1 MPTRTFSTFE
11 AFFAANLHSDLRGMI
26 LGRRRENWV
35 MTQLVVNTLSVQWG
49 RAGSSVVVEGAAK
62 PGGISIFIPTES
74 PMGVSG
80 NGHRL
85 DESSLMINQTGD
97 EFCIANDSS
106 RPWFSVYIPYETL
119 AGASGDATTPF
130 PFMHGFVQVSL
141 PSIQRFRSVIGQFNE
156 AVQRAAT
163 DFESAAAQRAAEQ
176 KLVPEIRDLL
186 AVPHQVEPTIGRH
199 TVPRGQ
205 IIRRSMDFVDQHEG
219 EYLSVEQL
227 AAAAGVSERTLRD
240 AFQQYV
246 GVAPV
251 RYLNRRTL
259 HQVRR
264 ALKAAD
270 SSMATVT
277 EIATKF
283 GVWQLGRFARDY
295 RYLFGEL
302 PSETLHQLS

>member
-11 AFFAANLHSDLRGMI
+11 AFFAANLHSDLRGMV

-35 MTQLVVNTLSVQWG
+35 MTQVLIKTLSVQWG
-49 RAGSSVVVEGAAK
+49 RAGSSVVVEGGAK
-62 PGGISIFIPTES
+62 PGGVSIFLPTQS
-74 PMGVSG
+74 PLGVSG

-85 DESSLMINQTGD
+85 DESSLMINQTRD

-106 RPWFSVYIPYETL
+106 KPWFSVYIPYETL
-119 AGASGDATTPF
+119 AGASGDGTTPV
-130 PFMHGFVQVSL
+130 PLMHGFLQVPLSR
-141 PSIQRFRSVIGQFNE
+141 IQRFRSVIGQFGE
-156 AVQRAAT
+156 AVHRAAT

-176 KLVPEIRDLL
+176 KLVPEIRNLL
-186 AVPHQVEPTIGRH
+186 AVSQEVEPTLGRH
-199 TVPRGQ
+199 AVPREQ

-219 EYLSVEQL
+219 EYVSVEQL

-259 HQVRR
+259 HQVRK

-270 SSMATVT
+270 PSVATVT
-277 EIATKF
+277 GIATHF

-295 RYLFGEL
+295 RFLFGEL
-302 PSETLHQLS
+302 PSETLRQLY